1 MIFNLMDRKHY
12 ADLYCFLFFFFF
24 FFFFFVQE
32 LKDEVCLVME
42 VSEYICPILNML
54 VLCGMLFI
62 ILTPRLCVGQNGKCY
77 LVW

>member
-1 MIFNLMDRKHY
+1 MIFNWTGNTMQI
-12 ADLYCFLFFFFF
+12 FIVFFF